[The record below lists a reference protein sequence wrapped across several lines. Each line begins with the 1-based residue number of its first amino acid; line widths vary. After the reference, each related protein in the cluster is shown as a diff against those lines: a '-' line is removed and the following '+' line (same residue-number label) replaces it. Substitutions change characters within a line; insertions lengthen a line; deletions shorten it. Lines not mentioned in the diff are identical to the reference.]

1 MPNIIID
8 GLDQKIQEQLPAD
21 LAVQFRPLFKDI
33 LWLGMKW
40 HEYSVLFG
48 NMANYELLNRTAGY
62 LFLIVQDTMW
72 DDLLLHISRL
82 VGPRLSRGKEN
93 LTIRRIPDLIEN
105 QELHGKVSQSIESCV
120 AHCSFVKD
128 HRNKRLAHYDLET
141 AVENRE
147 EHLTGVSRMQIR
159 QAVEMLQEIIRVV
172 YAHYA
177 DTHFVFDTNLSSGNA
192 DSLVHALMIAE
203 RSSDAR

>member
-8 GLDQKIQEQLPAD
+8 GLDQKIQDELPAD

-33 LWLGMKW
+33 FWLGMKW

-48 NMANYELLNRTAGY
+48 SKESVDLLNRTAGY

-82 VGPRLSRGKEN
+82 VGAESSLGKQN
-93 LTIRRIPDLIEN
+93 LTIRRISGLIDSPDLREEISP
-105 QELHGKVSQSIESCV
+105 LIDACI
-120 AHCSFVKD
+120 AHCSFVSD
-128 HRNKRLAHYDLET
+128 HRNKRLAHIDLQV
-141 AVENRE
+141 AVGERE
-147 EHLTGVSRMQIR
+147 EHLTGVSRLQIR
-159 QAVEMLQEIIRVV
+159 QAVEMLQEIIRLI

-177 DTHFVFDTNLSSGNA
+177 DVHFVLDTNLRTGNA
-192 DSLVHALMIAE
+192 DSLVQALTIAE
-203 RSSDAR
+203 RSRGER